1 MHDIDTSQ
9 LHFAIPARLL
19 RPTEQRA
26 VDLMALATEKGAIDP
41 AILTERA
48 PFFFPAEI
56 SSDLVDAYSSHMTL
70 STLTNF
76 MNDAKAG
83 VALLPAHEHDDL
95 PFGRSLD
102 AMLENVIDPPRT
114 RVVTDFYTVPGLKLN
129 SVTTDDLINGI
140 RSGVLREVSVG
151 FWGGEMTCDLCQ
163 RSIWSWDCPHIPG
176 LKYEV
181 ESAGVIGFRTATY
194 AVDNAH
200 LAEVSI
206 VYDGATPRAEILKAE
221 REASTGRLRPEAAR
235 MIEQRFR
242 VKLPAA
248 KRSFAGAD
256 IPQSKQKEGA
266 MSLDELLAGVRKALA
281 LNPDADVMEA
291 VTEAGAELQR
301 LRPLEAATQEAQVRV
316 KTLEGELA
324 TAQERATA
332 LESDAADG
340 RQYRADL
347 LEQALVEGVR
357 ALGDKFDKA
366 TYETLLRGA
375 SLATIKRMRDDWQ
388 VQGDARLPGG
398 RASTD
403 SGEPAPKKTD
413 EPKRHTGPDTAYT
426 V

>member
-1 MHDIDTSQ
+1 MNDIDVTG
-9 LHFAIPARLL
+9 LVFAIPARIL
-19 RPTEQRA
+19 RPSSQRQIELLNMIKENH
-26 VDLMALATEKGAIDP
+26 VLDT
-41 AILTERA
+41 AILDEKT
-48 PFFFPAEI
+48 PFFFDAEI
-56 SSDLVDAYSSHMTL
+56 SSDMVDAYSSYMTL

-76 MNDAKAG
+76 MNDARMG
-83 VALLPAHEHDDL
+83 VAFLPAHDHDEL
-95 PFGRSLD
+95 PFGRSFE
-102 AMLENVIDPPRT
+102 ASLENAVNPPRT
-114 RVVTDFYTVPGLKLN
+114 RVVASFYTMPGLKLN
-129 SVTTDDLINGI
+129 DVSTDDLIGGL
-140 RSGVLREVSVG
+140 RSGLVKDTSVG
-151 FWGGEMTCDLCQ
+151 FHGGEMTCSLCG

-176 LKYEV
+176 MRYEV
-181 ESAGVIGFRTATY
+181 ESGGVVATKTATY
-194 AVDNAH
+194 AVDGAH
-200 LAEVSI
+200 LAEVSA

-256 IPQSKQKEGA
+256 IPQSNQKEGA

-291 VTEAGAELQR
+291 VTNAGAELQR
-301 LRPLEAATQEAQVRV
+301 LRPLEAAAQEAQGRV
-316 KTLEGELA
+316 KALEGELA

-332 LESDAADG
+332 LEPEAADG
-340 RQYRADL
+340 RQYRTDL

-388 VQGDARLPGG
+388 AQGDARLPGG

-403 SGEPAPKKTD
+403 SGEPAPGKT
-413 EPKRHTGPDTAYT
+413 EKPARRNTPESAHT